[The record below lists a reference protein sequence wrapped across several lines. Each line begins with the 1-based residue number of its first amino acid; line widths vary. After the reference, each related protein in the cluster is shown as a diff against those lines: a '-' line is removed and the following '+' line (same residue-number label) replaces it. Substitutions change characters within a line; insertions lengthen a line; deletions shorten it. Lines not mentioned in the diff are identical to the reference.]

1 MPPSTRPPLASA
13 DTPGSASEYSKPLS
27 SSGVGVPSAGSAGT
41 SRGTSHDA
49 GAMVKDVTVVAVG
62 LAELAV
68 GSPVGTAEPTA
79 TAASKPSMATPVIP
93 VRELTV
99 VLSIG
104 LNVTNANSVDVPMNG

>member
-1 MPPSTRPPLASA
+1 M
-13 DTPGSASEYSKPLS
+13 
-27 SSGVGVPSAGSAGT
+27 
-41 SRGTSHDA
+41 
-49 GAMVKDVTVVAVG
+49 KDVTVVAVG

>member
-1 MPPSTRPPLASA
+1 
-13 DTPGSASEYSKPLS
+13 
-27 SSGVGVPSAGSAGT
+27 
-41 SRGTSHDA
+41 
-49 GAMVKDVTVVAVG
+49 MVKDVTVVAVA

-79 TAASKPSMATPVIP
+79 AAASKPSMATPVIP